1 MQARH
6 ASRLKLLKSRE
17 ENEKMGGS
25 RMFTS
30 RRNIYD
36 VSRAASDR
44 GTIVRVS
51 SYCALSR
58 FRVVPSRLQFN
69 ETRPD
74 YDRRKTGSKN
84 KINFVEWYIRPK
96 RITEEKR
103 ERGGDIIEKEQI
115 L

>member
-6 ASRLKLLKSRE
+6 AGRLKLLKSRE
-17 ENEKMGGS
+17 ENENGWAARSHPG
-25 RMFTS
+25 
-30 RRNIYD
+30 RNIYD
-36 VSRAASDR
+36 VSRLASDR

-51 SYCALSR
+51 SYCAPSR

-74 YDRRKTGSKN
+74 YDRGKTGSRN
-84 KINFVEWYIRPK
+84 KINFVEWCTWPK
-96 RITEEKR
+96 RFIEERRRLPRK
-103 ERGGDIIEKEQI
+103 QI

>member
-1 MQARH
+1 M
-6 ASRLKLLKSRE
+6 
-17 ENEKMGGS
+17 
-25 RMFTS
+25 
-30 RRNIYD
+30 
-36 VSRAASDR
+36 
-44 GTIVRVS
+44 RVS
-51 SYCALSR
+51 SYCAPSR

-84 KINFVEWYIRPK
+84 KINFVEWYIRQK

-103 ERGGDIIEKEQI
+103 EGAGMISSKEQI

>member
-17 ENEKMGGS
+17 ENEKMGGQ
-25 RMFTS
+25 RRAFTS
-30 RRNIYD
+30 KRNIYD

-44 GTIVRVS
+44 ETIVRVS
-51 SYCALSR
+51 YCASSR

-84 KINFVEWYIRPK
+84 KINFVEWYI
-96 RITEEKR
+96 
-103 ERGGDIIEKEQI
+103 
-115 L
+115 